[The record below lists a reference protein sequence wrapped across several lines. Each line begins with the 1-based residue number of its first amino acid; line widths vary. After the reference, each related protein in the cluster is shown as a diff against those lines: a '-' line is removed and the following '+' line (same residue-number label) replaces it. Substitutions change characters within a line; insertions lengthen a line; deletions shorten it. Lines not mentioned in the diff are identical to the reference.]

1 MKDCNDLLIA
11 EQRISEIPLEPI
23 DIYVAK
29 QILQQ
34 YPGDEQG
41 QRKGIER
48 FAKTVNDP
56 LTKSDLAKILASE
69 WNKDLLD
76 VKEFLKIA
84 DMSTMDEVL
93 SEFKDCYKCIQE
105 MESSVLNAEGI
116 TTGYPHFDRATGGL
130 SLTDVFFIAA
140 RPGIGKSFVGMEIA
154 LHMAIRLRM
163 NVVFFS
169 LEMSAAKL
177 YKRLVAN
184 IYGISVFE
192 LEQKIRDKTID
203 YSALISKI
211 KEYFLINDNPS
222 LGIDDVEQ
230 RVIAIN
236 NGSIFQHNKGK
247 VQVVIID
254 YIQMM
259 PKMSDFGYFEEKVM
273 SLKPI
278 ARRQNVL
285 MIPLCQL
292 ARSTKS
298 WEEADISN
306 MKGGGSLEQVGD
318 LIWLMWKES
327 ENPSLSAIDKQQ
339 MTDSGEDNIINTKI
353 GKARNGLADGVS
365 RYIKLI
371 ANKRTTSVKEMNS

>member
-116 TTGYPHFDRATGGL
+116 TTGYPHFDRATGG
-130 SLTDVFFIAA
+130 
-140 RPGIGKSFVGMEIA
+140 
-154 LHMAIRLRM
+154 
-163 NVVFFS
+163 
-169 LEMSAAKL
+169 
-177 YKRLVAN
+177 
-184 IYGISVFE
+184 
-192 LEQKIRDKTID
+192 
-203 YSALISKI
+203 
-211 KEYFLINDNPS
+211 
-222 LGIDDVEQ
+222 
-230 RVIAIN
+230 
-236 NGSIFQHNKGK
+236 
-247 VQVVIID
+247 
-254 YIQMM
+254 
-259 PKMSDFGYFEEKVM
+259 
-273 SLKPI
+273 
-278 ARRQNVL
+278 
-285 MIPLCQL
+285 
-292 ARSTKS
+292 
-298 WEEADISN
+298 
-306 MKGGGSLEQVGD
+306 
-318 LIWLMWKES
+318 
-327 ENPSLSAIDKQQ
+327 
-339 MTDSGEDNIINTKI
+339 
-353 GKARNGLADGVS
+353 
-365 RYIKLI
+365 
-371 ANKRTTSVKEMNS
+371 